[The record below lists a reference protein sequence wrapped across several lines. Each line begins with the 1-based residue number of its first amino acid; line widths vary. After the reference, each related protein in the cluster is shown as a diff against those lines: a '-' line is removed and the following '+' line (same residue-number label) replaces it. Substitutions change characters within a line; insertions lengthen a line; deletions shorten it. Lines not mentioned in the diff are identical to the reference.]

1 MKISE
6 YNQMMKYLTRPKV
19 RDVDFGLRNTN
30 VESLVPDK
38 TNNSPAGVELPEV
51 IEKYKKPKKTP
62 LANNYSIE
70 KTGLTP
76 TTIKARP
83 KIMPDPTSPSGF
95 TGMTPADDKL
105 LRYVEGVKNNDP
117 KTLKAIDDYSDQ
129 LHFDNVLGQ
138 FKKGNKVGALS
149 DFKNDE
155 KLFEPILDR
164 LKVKGKTAPVPFKR
178 TQLDKVLDFNLAENI
193 KEISKGMAEYQQ
205 LIKNKEGIEQEQ
217 QTPRP
222 ARARE
227 GGLDMEF
234 TKEKLDEK
242 QILKDL

>member
-19 RDVDFGLRNTN
+19 RDVDFGLRDTN

-129 LHFDNVLGQ
+129 LHYDSVRRS
-138 FKKGNKVGALS
+138 V
-149 DFKNDE
+149 
-155 KLFEPILDR
+155 
-164 LKVKGKTAPVPFKR
+164 
-178 TQLDKVLDFNLAENI
+178 
-193 KEISKGMAEYQQ
+193 
-205 LIKNKEGIEQEQ
+205 
-217 QTPRP
+217 
-222 ARARE
+222 
-227 GGLDMEF
+227 
-234 TKEKLDEK
+234 
-242 QILKDL
+242 